1 MAYLEIWEAYSETQ
15 KNFSIQIP
23 QNFTKRFIFLFVLNV
38 FGIIS
43 TGVSRQLLT
52 VLLHQVF

>member
-1 MAYLEIWEAYSETQ
+1 MAYLEIREAYSETQ
-15 KNFSIQIP
+15 KIFSIQIP

-43 TGVSRQLLT
+43 VSRQLLT